1 MYEMRNPIRRYDWG
15 STEAIPELLGVTP
28 DGRPQAELWIGAYES
43 ESSSVRIGGRWRELA
58 AVLRERGDPRL
69 PFLAKVIAIGAPLSL
84 QMHPPSGRDAK
95 TEMLFAWRSC
105 RALCGFREAAVVR
118 ALLTDL
124 AAVARDERI
133 TSVVDGL
140 LARAGSQAE
149 LRDCL
154 AELLR
159 ITDAGQI
166 DAVRAGLRRLPRW
179 SSASTAVEILS
190 AQHGGDPAVLTP
202 LLLAD
207 FALAPGEAI
216 VCWPGQPHT
225 YLSGV
230 GVEVQTSSDAV
241 IRAGLTSKPTDVDAF
256 LAGLVIDPSPARI
269 RARPT
274 GAERVYAPSQADLA
288 LGIVADVADQPC
300 RLARDA
306 AGAQILLCLEGAYT
320 VAARGIELDLRPGES
335 AFVPGPS
342 ADIVVRG
349 KGCLCRVSTGRAG

>member
-28 DGRPQAELWIGAYES
+28 DGGPQAELWIGAYES
-43 ESSSVRIGGRWRELA
+43 ESSSVRIGGRWRDLA
-58 AVLRERGDPRL
+58 AMLRERGESRL

-84 QMHPPSGRDAK
+84 QIHPHSGSDTK
-95 TEMLFAWRSC
+95 TEMLYAWRSC
-105 RALCGFREAAVVR
+105 RVLCGFRESAVVR
-118 ALLTDL
+118 ALLADL
-124 AAVARDERI
+124 AAVVRDRRV
-133 TSVVDGL
+133 TSVVGGL
-140 LARAGSQAE
+140 LARAGSQDE

-154 AELLR
+154 AGLLR
-159 ITDAGQI
+159 NTDAEQI

-179 SSASTAVEILS
+179 NSASTVVEILS
-190 AQHGGDPAVLTP
+190 AHHGSDPAVLAP

-216 VCWPGQPHT
+216 VCRPGQPHT

-230 GVEVQTSSDAV
+230 GLEVQSSSDAV
-241 IRAGLTSKPTDVDAF
+241 LRAGLTSKPTDVDAF
-256 LAGLVIDPSPARI
+256 LAGLVTDPSPGRTRS
-269 RARPT
+269 RAV
-274 GAERVYAPSQADLA
+274 GAERVYSPPRAGLA
-288 LGIVADVADQPC
+288 LGVVADVADQPC
-300 RLARDA
+300 PLAPDA
-306 AGAQILLCLEGAYT
+306 SGAQVLLCLEGAYT

-335 AFVPGPS
+335 AFVPGPT